1 MRFAL
6 LWSEPDETQMWEMR
20 NISLEKAKGK
30 EERKKPGLAKYLR
43 VSLITD
49 LFTFVYLDFEQ
60 RSFYFNWVWLCVEMF
75 RIYGKIRLWLHI
87 YIILFAN
94 HNINSEIIKPLNV
107 CPAGSQKPLRL
118 NCSCYIQ
125 AKHFFSAISCVCT
138 KSVCGCFCSSILQPS
153 TIVMDFSFCT
163 QQMNN
168 WKSHYIFMWSILQI
182 IVFESASIPITA
194 SSAHSLGTFKSSK
207 FIHSQRWTNTFSIG
221 WNLTTFYYIKC
232 ARSAWKKTMTPSV
245 LFVSL
250 ALSFLLTR
258 IHHCM
263 FYSYC
268 VHIGDIF
275 IHLLSH
281 LGRYFRLLALQYLH
295 TI

>member
-1 MRFAL
+1 MFAPQAVKNQHIKFSICKRSAAIELQL
-6 LWSEPDETQMWEMR
+6 LHSGEP
-20 NISLEKAKGK
+20 
-30 EERKKPGLAKYLR
+30 
-43 VSLITD
+43 
-49 LFTFVYLDFEQ
+49 
-60 RSFYFNWVWLCVEMF
+60 
-75 RIYGKIRLWLHI
+75 
-87 YIILFAN
+87 
-94 HNINSEIIKPLNV
+94 
-107 CPAGSQKPLRL
+107 
-118 NCSCYIQ
+118 
-125 AKHFFSAISCVCT
+125 FFSQLFRAYASKVCV
-138 KSVCGCFCSSILQPS
+138 VVFVPLLQPS

-182 IVFESASIPITA
+182 IVFESASILITA